1 MAEADG
7 KSRVRDAVRRLRR
20 TRGQKATIVAASI
33 VTFLCFATAG
43 ALAFGQYVVEQRQ
56 LVDIRNPAEA
66 AAAATTS
73 TATETPEASP
83 TTDRT
88 PVSIDA
94 PATTSANAKPKP
106 PATFPAADPDAKNFL
121 VTGADNG
128 SCIDPDSPF
137 APAFGDRS
145 QLGERSDT
153 IMVWR
158 VDPGADR
165 AAVLSFPRDLWVTI
179 AGSGSQSRI
188 NSAYRRNE
196 PQLLIDTI
204 YENFGIGIDHYIQ
217 VDFCAFKTLV
227 NAVGGVSVPFN
238 MPTRDTN
245 TGLNVPQAGCFKFDG
260 DHALAY
266 VRSRYY
272 EYLPNNSDPVNGWQM
287 DQSFDLGRISRQQD
301 FMRRMFA
308 KVLNRGALNPGV
320 ARGLISTT
328 RNYVVT
334 DNELSPRKLLQ
345 FAGVLRAIDPNGIP
359 SYQIASSGATI
370 AGNSVLIPEVEASG
384 MPDVLALFRGE
395 RSLSRLPDQAPPTAA
410 TAPPTPPSTGGGA
423 PPTTSAATAT
433 IAPAD
438 DAPAQIQY
446 GIVPDPTRP
455 C

>member
-1 MAEADG
+1 MADADG
-7 KSRVRDAVRRLRR
+7 KSRVRGAVDRLRR
-20 TRGQKATIVAASI
+20 TRGQKATIVTASI

-56 LVDIRNPAEA
+56 IVDISNPAEA

-73 TATETPEASP
+73 TANETREASP
-83 TTDRT
+83 TTDWT

-94 PATTSANAKPKP
+94 SATTSASATPKP

-137 APAFGDRS
+137 APAFGDRT

-204 YENFGIGIDHYIQ
+204 YENFGIGIDHFIQ

-227 NAVGGVSVPFN
+227 NAVGGVSVPFT

-308 KVLNRGALNPGV
+308 KVLNRGALNPRV

-328 RNYVVT
+328 RKYVVT
-334 DNELSPRKLLQ
+334 DNELSPRKLLE

-359 SYQIASSGATI
+359 SYQVASSGATI

-410 TAPPTPPSTGGGA
+410 TAPRAPSSTGSAA

-433 IAPAD
+433 VAPVD